1 MLILALKL
9 AALHSAVLMS
19 SSWFPFPPIV
29 SILLFRR
36 IFMTSHM
43 TLSGTSFNDILEKL
57 RFHSELGKEN
67 IKEIK
72 PEKFVKLVQT
82 PPKIY
87 CVIE

>member
-1 MLILALKL
+1 
-9 AALHSAVLMS
+9 
-19 SSWFPFPPIV
+19 
-29 SILLFRR
+29 
-36 IFMTSHM
+36 M
-43 TLSGTSFNDILEKL
+43 TLSGASFNDILEKL
-57 RFHSELGKEN
+57 HFHSELVKEN